1 MSDGMMCRSDT
12 EDKFLS
18 MTVRLC
24 GRDGIH
30 QIDGCFFIGDYTF
43 FRLIH
48 SMKSVIGK
56 INMKAGPRHICEFLR
71 KWIEAQ
77 AHLSIFFSLRCLA
90 CIVVNLFTK

>member
-1 MSDGMMCRSDT
+1 MSDGMMCQSDT

-24 GRDGIH
+24 GRGGIH
-30 QIDGCFFIGDYTF
+30 QVDGCFFKGDYKF

-56 INMKAGPRHICEFLR
+56 INIKAEPRHICEFLR

-77 AHLSIFFSLRCLA
+77 AHLSIVVSLRYLA